1 MRHLA
6 LVALLAAGCTRLGPD
21 YQRPQVELPNE
32 YVTKSV
38 PGAAVVPPEWWR
50 LYSDRTLD
58 ELVVAAHAN
67 NADLRIAAAQV
78 REAEAV
84 LRQVSGARFPEVS
97 LGATRTS
104 TRVSELTAPPPAT
117 TASLTRPDTRVAASS
132 TFEIDFWGRLE
143 RATEAARASLLGS
156 RYGREVVALSL
167 ASLTAQAYF
176 SLRSLDA
183 QLAVLAQTIRARRDS
198 VDLARARL
206 DAGLSSELDLH
217 QAQGAL
223 SDALVQRRD
232 AERQRSLVERQLGQL
247 TGRGSLAVP
256 AGDVFS
262 IPLPPT
268 PPAGLPSE
276 LLERRPDIRAAEQT
290 LVATNAQ
297 IGVARAALFP
307 TISLTGVLGVQS
319 RAMSDLLSSGSSIW
333 TLGFAAALPLF
344 DGGRR
349 QAAVEQAEARR
360 MGAVA
365 GYQKAI
371 EAGFREVSDALVN
384 LQQTTEAE
392 ADLTDRVKAAR
403 NALQLSTQ
411 RYEAGYSPYLEV
423 LDAQRTA
430 NDAELAFVRNRQSR
444 LAFSIDL
451 MKALGGGWT
460 PP

>member
-1 MRHLA
+1 MRPAVL
-6 LVALLAAGCTRLGPD
+6 LLLLAAGCTRLGPD

-32 YVTKSV
+32 YVTKTV
-38 PGAAVVPPEWWR
+38 PGAAVMPVEWWR

-58 ELVVAAHAN
+58 DLVIAAHAN

-84 LRQVSGARFPEVS
+84 LRQVGAARFPDVTV
-97 LGATRTS
+97 GATRTS
-104 TRVSELTAPPPAT
+104 TRVSELTAPPPAA
-117 TASLTRPDTRVAASS
+117 TASLTRPDTRVAAST
-132 TFEIDFWGRLE
+132 TFELDFWGRVE
-143 RATEAARASLLGS
+143 RAGEAARAGLLGS

-183 QLAVLAQTIRARRDS
+183 QLAVLAESIRARRES
-198 VDLARARL
+198 VELAKARL
-206 DAGLSSELDLH
+206 EAGLSSELDLH
-217 QAQGAL
+217 QSQAAL
-223 SDALVQRRD
+223 SDALVQRRE

-247 TGRGSLAVP
+247 TGRPSLALP
-256 AGDVFS
+256 AGDVFA

-268 PPAGLPSE
+268 PPAGLPSA

-290 LVATNAQ
+290 LVAANAQ

-307 TISLTGVLGVQS
+307 TISLTAALGVQS
-319 RAMSDLLSSGSSIW
+319 GAMSDLLASGSNIW

-349 QAAVEQAEARR
+349 QAVVEQAEARR

-371 EAGFREVSDALVN
+371 EAGFREVSDALVS
-384 LQQTTEAE
+384 LQQSTEAE
-392 ADLTDRVKAAR
+392 SDLADRVKAAR
-403 NALQLSTQ
+403 GALALSTQ